1 MSGLEDKLAAASL
14 EPPAEQPKKKP
25 SLFGKKK
32 KKSFAT
38 KLTQERPVEKQAAK
52 PKAAAPTTFRAAD
65 YASSARRGA
74 DVSAQNNCSLEALSV
89 ALYAA
94 RAFREAFDRAT
105 GSSPVAD
112 ALREVLRGV
121 SKNEIPS
128 SQNEALRQALST
140 RGGAISAAFA
150 YADAAEVLELLLDAL
165 ENDLDDWRRPCTSVG
180 YQLVRQP
187 CLLCGDAS
195 QAGAMNEKRD
205 VRAFPVIAAS
215 ILHLLESASTP
226 QTFSDLFREARASEP
241 VSCTSCGERACAV
254 SGSMETVSPVLVV
267 NLTWMETP
275 SSESISQLVKGAL
288 LPFDSAVA
296 FGGGS
301 EGIYQCVAVVCFKG
315 DHYTAYVRPP
325 PSSVDLRYP
334 PRWTLRDRF
343 VDRGSGDL
351 EWLLSELSGAKPK
364 LQALLVYVRV

>member
-14 EPPAEQPKKKP
+14 EEQPKKK

-52 PKAAAPTTFRAAD
+52 PKAAAPTTFKAAD

-94 RAFREAFDRAT
+94 RDFREAFDRAT

-140 RGGAISAAFA
+140 RGGAIAAAFA

-165 ENDLDDWRRPCTSVG
+165 ETDLDDWRRPCTSVG

-187 CLLCGDAS
+187 CLLCGNT
-195 QAGAMNEKRD
+195 QAAGPMNEKRD

-215 ILHLLESASTP
+215 ILHLLELASTP
-226 QTFSDLFREARASEP
+226 QTFADLFREARASEP

-275 SSESISQLVKGAL
+275 SSDSIAQLVRGAL

-296 FGGGS
+296 FGGGA

-315 DHYTAYVRPP
+315 DHYTAYARPP

-343 VDRGSGDL
+343 VDRGSGDVDWML
-351 EWLLSELSGAKPK
+351 GELSGAKPK
-364 LQALLVYVRV
+364 LPALLVYVRV

>member
-14 EPPAEQPKKKP
+14 EPPAEQPKKK

-38 KLTQERPVEKQAAK
+38 KLTQERPVEKQATK
-52 PKAAAPTTFRAAD
+52 PKASSQPTTFKAAD

-94 RAFREAFDRAT
+94 RDFREAFARAR

-121 SKNEIPS
+121 SSNDVPS
-128 SQNEALRQALST
+128 APNEALRQALST

-187 CLLCGDAS
+187 CLLCGDSS
-195 QAGAMNEKRD
+195 QAGPMNEKRD

-226 QTFSDLFREARASEP
+226 QTFSDLFREARANEP
-241 VSCTSCGERACAV
+241 VSCTACGERACAV
-254 SGSMETVSPVLVV
+254 SGQMDTVSPVLVV

-275 SSESISQLVKGAL
+275 SSDSIAQLVRGAL

-296 FGGGS
+296 FGGGA
-301 EGIYQCVAVVCFKG
+301 EGMYQCVAVVCFKG
-315 DHYTAYVRPP
+315 DHYTAYARPP

-343 VDRGSGDL
+343 VERGSGDV
-351 EWLLSELSGAKPK
+351 EWLLEELSGPRPK
-364 LQALLVYVRV
+364 LPALLVYVRV

>member
-1 MSGLEDKLAAASL
+1 MSGLEDKLAATSL
-14 EPPAEQPKKKP
+14 EPPAEQPKKK

-38 KLTQERPVEKQAAK
+38 KLTQERPPEKLAK
-52 PKAAAPTTFRAAD
+52 PKATAAPTTFKAAD

-94 RAFREAFDRAT
+94 RDFREAFERSK

-121 SKNEIPS
+121 SKNDVPS
-128 SQNEALRQALST
+128 APNEALRQALST

-165 ENDLDDWRRPCTSVG
+165 EKDLDDWRRPCTSIG

-195 QAGAMNEKRD
+195 QAGPMNEKRD

-215 ILHLLESASTP
+215 ILHLLESSSTP
-226 QTFSDLFREARASEP
+226 QTFSDLFREARANEP
-241 VSCTSCGERACAV
+241 VSCTALC
-254 SGSMETVSPVLVV
+254 T
-267 NLTWMETP
+267 NQ
-275 SSESISQLVKGAL
+275 ISW
-288 LPFDSAVA
+288 
-296 FGGGS
+296 
-301 EGIYQCVAVVCFKG
+301 
-315 DHYTAYVRPP
+315 R
-325 PSSVDLRYP
+325 
-334 PRWTLRDRF
+334 
-343 VDRGSGDL
+343 
-351 EWLLSELSGAKPK
+351 LS
-364 LQALLVYVRV
+364 

>member
-14 EPPAEQPKKKP
+14 EPAEQPKKKP

-38 KLTQERPVEKQAAK
+38 KLTQERPPEKQATK
-52 PKAAAPTTFRAAD
+52 PKAVQQPTTFKAAD

-74 DVSAQNNCSLEALSV
+74 DVSAQNNCSLEALGV

-94 RAFREAFDRAT
+94 RAFREAFERAT

-112 ALREVLRGV
+112 ALREVLKGV

-165 ENDLDDWRRPCTSVG
+165 ESDLEKWSRPCTSVG

-187 CLLCGDAS
+187 CLLCGDS
-195 QAGAMNEKRD
+195 SRAGAMNEKRD

-226 QTFSDLFREARASEP
+226 QTFADLFREARASEP
-241 VSCTSCGERACAV
+241 VSCTALC
-254 SGSMETVSPVLVV
+254 T
-267 NLTWMETP
+267 NQ
-275 SSESISQLVKGAL
+275 ISW
-288 LPFDSAVA
+288 
-296 FGGGS
+296 
-301 EGIYQCVAVVCFKG
+301 
-315 DHYTAYVRPP
+315 R
-325 PSSVDLRYP
+325 
-334 PRWTLRDRF
+334 
-343 VDRGSGDL
+343 
-351 EWLLSELSGAKPK
+351 LS
-364 LQALLVYVRV
+364 

>member
-14 EPPAEQPKKKP
+14 EPAEQPKKK

-38 KLTQERPVEKQAAK
+38 KLTQERPPEKQATK
-52 PKAAAPTTFRAAD
+52 PKTVQQPTTFRAAD

-94 RAFREAFDRAT
+94 RDFREAFDRAT

-195 QAGAMNEKRD
+195 QAGPMNEKRD

-215 ILHLLESASTP
+215 ILHLLESSTTP
-226 QTFSDLFREARASEP
+226 QTFADRFREARANEP
-241 VSCTSCGERACAV
+241 VSCTALCTNQISWRLSLTSTLSTRRLLDGVAAVGSC
-254 SGSMETVSPVLVV
+254 SMEP
-267 NLTWMETP
+267 
-275 SSESISQLVKGAL
+275 A
-288 LPFDSAVA
+288 
-296 FGGGS
+296 
-301 EGIYQCVAVVCFKG
+301 
-315 DHYTAYVRPP
+315 RP
-325 PSSVDLRYP
+325 RH
-334 PRWTLRDRF
+334 RREMT
-343 VDRGSGDL
+343 
-351 EWLLSELSGAKPK
+351 
-364 LQALLVYVRV
+364 